1 MISLIKAK
9 SLARVL
15 KRSSSLFCFIIFLSA
30 LFIRGAFQIAILG
43 IDRPLEG
50 DEGIYYKRAVEISS
64 ADFLGDSQRPP
75 LLGALVSIVYIFTGE
90 NVAVGR
96 LVNIVI
102 SSLASPLI
110 YVLVLSLAQ
119 RDMFAKLASIVWT
132 IYPPSVWYSGAFL
145 TESLSSVLVLILAI
159 SLIRMARHCSWKST
173 VFTGLSLGLLVLN
186 RSIYIFIPVG
196 VLICLI
202 GSNFL
207 ENKFERLRMWN
218 VWIKYTCLILLTWL
232 VLTPWIVHNLI
243 LLGHFVPHSTQGG
256 QVLMYSN
263 GNLNHPDIQA
273 GKYVKEDEIIERVT
287 KLAQLDE
294 YKADS
299 LKRSHA
305 IDSIKSNWF
314 LLPKPLVNRF
324 KNFWT
329 ARPDPY
335 DNNWTVS
342 DWIMTLIW
350 VPTFTLFLVA
360 LFKNPL
366 KNTWPLLLIVGYA
379 SITVLPF
386 WGIPRFR
393 FPVDSL
399 VIVMAT
405 IGIIALCSGTNS
417 GVLQRE
423 KDKNG

>member
-1 MISLIKAK
+1 
-9 SLARVL
+9 
-15 KRSSSLFCFIIFLSA
+15 
-30 LFIRGAFQIAILG
+30 
-43 IDRPLEG
+43 
-50 DEGIYYKRAVEISS
+50 
-64 ADFLGDSQRPP
+64 
-75 LLGALVSIVYIFTGE
+75 
-90 NVAVGR
+90 
-96 LVNIVI
+96 
-102 SSLASPLI
+102 
-110 YVLVLSLAQ
+110 
-119 RDMFAKLASIVWT
+119 MFE
-132 IYPPSVWYSGAFL
+132 F
-145 TESLSSVLVLILAI
+145 
-159 SLIRMARHCSWKST
+159 
-173 VFTGLSLGLLVLN
+173 
-186 RSIYIFIPVG
+186 
-196 VLICLI
+196 
-202 GSNFL
+202 
-207 ENKFERLRMWN
+207 
-218 VWIKYTCLILLTWL
+218 
-232 VLTPWIVHNLI
+232 
-243 LLGHFVPHSTQGG
+243 
-256 QVLMYSN
+256 
-263 GNLNHPDIQA
+263 
-273 GKYVKEDEIIERVT
+273 
-287 KLAQLDE
+287 
-294 YKADS
+294 
-299 LKRSHA
+299 
-305 IDSIKSNWF
+305 DSIKSNWF